1 MQNHYTP
8 KYKHLTIAER
18 RLIEKWKKEGK
29 GNRKVAELLGKAP
42 QTINN
47 EIQRGT
53 VLQQIRKG
61 KFEKRYSADYA
72 QQAYETVRKNSGR
85 KAKIDKATKEKI
97 THYMK

>member
-1 MQNHYTP
+1 M
-8 KYKHLTIAER
+8 
-18 RLIEKWKKEGK
+18 
-29 GNRKVAELLGKAP
+29 LGKAP

-85 KAKIDKATKEKI
+85 KAKIDKALEEIKADGTYDKI
-97 THYMK
+97 HSKWFSNN